1 MRYSHTLVNPLINYQ
16 KQKQRAINY
25 RYFSQSEFYKVEKDS
40 ELKIKNKI
48 IRTIQKNLIS

>member
-1 MRYSHTLVNPLINYQ
+1 MPYEHMLVNPLINYQ

-40 ELKIKNKI
+40 ELKMKNKI
-48 IRTIQKNLIS
+48 IRTTQKNLIS